1 MLIII
6 VVLGL
11 LIWYLRYKTDKI
23 EQRIEFEMTTIR
35 NDRDNEIENSR
46 TEIVSPKR
54 FEDQEKD

>member
-23 EQRIEFEMTTIR
+23 EQRIEFEMTAIR

>member
-35 NDRDNEIENSR
+35 NDRDNEIESSR